1 MTSTK
6 AKEIRYV
13 YIPNPLDECT
23 DNSRVSMVI
32 HGLRNMMLDS
42 ARRVGLR
49 GKTLAMA
56 AFEEAKELGY
66 LEETVGKD
74 VSFIRITFEE
84 LTPEEFAEE
93 GKKGKAIDA

>member
-6 AKEIRYV
+6 TVRYL

-32 HGLRNMMLDS
+32 DGLRNMMLDL

-56 AFEEAKELGY
+56 TFEEAKELGY

-74 VSFIRITFEE
+74 ASFIRVTFEE
-84 LTPEEFAEE
+84 LTPEEFAKE
-93 GKKGKAIDA
+93 GVVSYAS